1 MDSRRMCPHCR
12 AFITNKDRV
21 CPYCNEKVGSRA
33 VDRRSPGDLLGG
45 LIPHA
50 RFVTTTLLTINV
62 GMFLL
67 TVVYSMRSGNGEAL
81 MNVDGRTLAYF
92 GDKFPVAVQLGQWWR
107 LVTAGYLHGGLFH
120 IFMNSW
126 VLMDVGAMVEEL
138 YGQSRMFV
146 IYTLANIG
154 GFYLSYIWSPV
165 PSMGAS
171 AAIMGLIAAM
181 IAYGMQNRSAMGDAI
196 KGQYIRWVIWIL
208 IIGLLPGFNVDNAAH
223 IGGLIVGFA
232 VGYLAGTPRYEGSP
246 MEKLW
251 KVAAA
256 FCVLLTAG
264 CFLEMY
270 LSFAKFTQ

>member
-1 MDSRRMCPHCR
+1 MDPRRMCPHCR

-21 CPYCNEKVGSRA
+21 CPYCNEKVGARA

-50 RFVTTTLLTINV
+50 RFVTTTISTLNV

-67 TVVYSMRSGNGEAL
+67 TVIYSMRSGAGGL
-81 MNVDGRTLAYF
+81 MGVDGRTLAYF
-92 GDKFPVAVQLGQWWR
+92 GDKFPAAIQLGQWWR

-126 VLMDVGAMVEEL
+126 VLLDVGAIVEEV
-138 YGQSRMFV
+138 YGPSRMFV
-146 IYTLANIG
+146 FYTLANIG
-154 GFYLSYIWSPV
+154 GFYLSYLWSPV

-171 AAIMGLIAAM
+171 AAIMGLIGAM
-181 IAYGMQNRSAMGDAI
+181 IAFGMQHRSAIGDAI

-208 IIGLLPGFNVDNAAH
+208 IIGLLPGFSIDNAAH
-223 IGGLIVGFA
+223 IGGLVVGFC
-232 VGYLAGTPRYEGSP
+232 VGYLAGTPRFEGSP
-246 MEKLW
+246 VETMW
-251 KVAAA
+251 KVAAG
-256 FCVLLTAG
+256 FSVLLTAV

-270 LSFAKFTQ
+270 LSFSRFTQ